1 MLLFR
6 YALAELCH
14 RRLRGAG
21 ARDQALVVSGESGA
35 GKTET
40 AKILVNY
47 LSWRGGRGDDGAEA
61 LAATLASTAPV
72 LEAFGNAATS
82 RNPNSSRFGK
92 LLQLRFDASTGRLL
106 GGGADRR
113 GTMSRVVSS

>member
-1 MLLFR
+1 MCR
-6 YALAELCH
+6 
-14 RRLRGAG
+14 
-21 ARDQALVVSGESGA
+21 A

-61 LAATLASTAPV
+61 LAASLASTAPV

-92 LLQLRFDASTGRLL
+92 LLQLRFDAPTGRLL